1 MRVSVW
7 AIALVCPILACLV
20 WLGACQSSWGA
31 ASQGFHSPI
40 GVDATTRDE
49 RFSMG
54 LPAEPAYRVFVPM
67 LQQGGTNVRSW
78 VYQLSGYQN
87 NRLDQIAGSRFDLA
101 VVDLARDGGGDYFTP
116 GEVAAITGRGKLA
129 LAYFEIGAIEDYRP
143 EWSQVPADLKL
154 GPVGGWPSEQY
165 VKYWDERWWPIVRGR
180 VDQAVAAGFDG
191 AYLDMVVTYEE
202 IPANAAGTNR
212 QDLAGK
218 MVDLIARLA
227 QYAEG
232 VAPGFKIVPQNS
244 PELRTWSKYLPAID
258 GLGMEEL
265 YFQATDNPCSQSWCQ
280 DNRTNAQA
288 IRAAGKLVL
297 AIDYADQAANIA
309 SAYTQARAAGFVPYV
324 SNRELNVMRVNPGWD
339 P

>member
-1 MRVSVW
+1 MPMATATPTRTASATATIVPPAATATATPVTGQVTW
-7 AIALVCPILACLV
+7 A
-20 WLGACQSSWGA
+20 
-31 ASQGFHSPI
+31 
-40 GVDATTRDE
+40 
-49 RFSMG
+49 
-54 LPAEPAYRVFVPM
+54 
-67 LQQGGTNVRSW
+67 NVRSW

-87 NRLDQIAGSRFDLA
+87 NRLDQIAGSHFDLA
-101 VVDLARDGGGDYFTP
+101 VVDLARDGGSDYFTP
-116 GEVAAITGRGKLA
+116 GEVAALTSSGKVA

-154 GPVGGWPSEQY
+154 GAVGGWPSEQY

-180 VDQAVAAGFDG
+180 VDQAIAAGFDG

-212 QDLAGK
+212 EDLAGK

-227 QYAEG
+227 QYAKG
-232 VAPGFKIVPQNS
+232 VAPDFKIVPQNS
-244 PELRTWSKYLPAID
+244 PELRTWPKYLPAID

-324 SNRELNVMRVNPGWD
+324 SNRNLNTMRVNPGWD